1 MKGSKTYFDF
11 QTLGAKMW
19 VMTLLR
25 TYHLTLWCKLGLNR
39 NPSVPR
45 AAWPLQSPTQTYAV
59 MAACQHLEQES
70 EESIFPRLKWT
81 RDLCKVFQCC
91 FVLTITT
98 FRHLFL
104 KFQLKGFSS
113 HALLQKS
120 KKNKKNPFAYT
131 YAKCIVYA
139 KACFISSRFTIT
151 GERRFLLTHLL
162 QLFTI

>member
-45 AAWPLQSPTQTYAV
+45 AAWPLQSPTQTCAV

-81 RDLCKVFQCC
+81 RDLRKVFHCC

-120 KKNKKNPFAYT
+120 KKNQKKSF
-131 YAKCIVYA
+131 CIHICKMHVHA
-139 KACFISSRFTIT
+139 LHVLFPP
-151 GERRFLLTHLL
+151 GL
-162 QLFTI
+162 Q